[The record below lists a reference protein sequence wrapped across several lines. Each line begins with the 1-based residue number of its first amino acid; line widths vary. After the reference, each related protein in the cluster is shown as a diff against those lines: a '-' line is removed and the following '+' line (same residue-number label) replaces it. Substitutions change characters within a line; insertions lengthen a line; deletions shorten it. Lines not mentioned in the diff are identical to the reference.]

1 MRKLDARSLEILRKL
16 APEISEPVHYRS
28 ILPPVSMHHAA
39 DEEDF
44 QVRRQ
49 SASASYISLPLDMRS
64 EIFCLNLSS

>member
-44 QVRRQ
+44 QERLQRL
-49 SASASYISLPLDMRS
+49 SAED
-64 EIFCLNLSS
+64 FNL

>member
-1 MRKLDARSLEILRKL
+1 MRKLDVRSLEILRKL

-44 QVRRQ
+44 QERLERL
-49 SASASYISLPLDMRS
+49 SAEDFNYLSEKVLD
-64 EIFCLNLSS
+64 I